1 MESEL
6 IDKLA
11 GLGPWG
17 LAAAIVFLLRKEV
30 ASVLSAPKD
39 DRAVETLLGEMNRQ
53 FAANMEM
60 FHVTNGHLAAIHE
73 ILSQTLQVARRVLE
87 ENLRGDR

>member
-6 IDKLA
+6 IEKLA
-11 GLGPWG
+11 ALGPWG
-17 LAAAIVFLLRKEV
+17 LAAAIIFLLRKEV
-30 ASVLSAPKD
+30 SAVLSAPKD

-60 FHVTNGHLAAIHE
+60 FHVTNGHLSAIHE
-73 ILSQTLQVARRVLE
+73 ILSQLLQVTQRLLE
-87 ENLRGDR
+87 ESLRRQ

>member
-17 LAAAIVFLLRKEV
+17 MAVIVVVLLRKEV

-60 FHVTNGHLAAIHE
+60 FHVTNGYLGGMKEIFME
-73 ILSQTLQVARRVLE
+73 ILQIQRQILTELVRRQ
-87 ENLRGDR
+87 

>member
-11 GLGPWG
+11 NLGPWG

-30 ASVLSAPKD
+30 SAVLSAPKD

-53 FAANMEM
+53 FAANMEL
-60 FHVTNGHLAAIHE
+60 FHVTNGHLSAIHE
-73 ILSQTLQVARRVLE
+73 ILSQILQVARRTLE
-87 ENLRGDR
+87 ESLRQK

>member
-17 LAAAIVFLLRKEV
+17 MAVIVLVLLRKEV
-30 ASVLSAPKD
+30 AAVVAAPKD

-60 FHVTNGHLAAIHE
+60 FHVTNGHLSAIHE
-73 ILSQTLQVARRVLE
+73 ILSQILQVAQRTLE
-87 ENLRGDR
+87 ESLRK

>member
-11 GLGPWG
+11 GFGPWG

-30 ASVLSAPKD
+30 ASVLSAPRD

-73 ILSQTLQVARRVLE
+73 ILSQSLEVTRRLLE
-87 ENLRGDR
+87 ESLRQK

>member
-11 GLGPWG
+11 NLGPWG

-60 FHVTNGHLAAIHE
+60 FHVTNGHLSAIHE
-73 ILSQTLQVARRVLE
+73 ILSQTLQVTGRVLE
-87 ENLRGDR
+87 ESLRQK

>member
-11 GLGPWG
+11 GFGPWG
-17 LAAAIVFLLRKEV
+17 LAAAIVFLLRKELS
-30 ASVLSAPKD
+30 AVLSAPKE

-60 FHVTNGHLAAIHE
+60 FHVTNGHLSAIHE
-73 ILSQTLQVARRVLE
+73 ILSQLLQVTRRLLE
-87 ENLRGDR
+87 ESLRQK

>member
-11 GLGPWG
+11 GFGPWG

-53 FAANMEM
+53 FGANMEM
-60 FHVTNGHLAAIHE
+60 FHVTNGHLSAIHE
-73 ILSQTLQVARRVLE
+73 ILSQSLQVTRRTLE
-87 ENLRGDR
+87 ESLRQK

>member
-11 GLGPWG
+11 NLGPWG

-30 ASVLSAPKD
+30 ASVLVAPKD

-60 FHVTNGHLAAIHE
+60 FHVTNGHLSAIHE
-73 ILSQTLQVARRVLE
+73 ILSQLLQVTRRLLE
-87 ENLRGDR
+87 ESLRQK

>member
-6 IDKLA
+6 IEKLA
-11 GLGPWG
+11 ALGPWG
-17 LAAAIVFLLRKEV
+17 LAAAIIFLLRKEV
-30 ASVLSAPKD
+30 SAVLSAPKD

-60 FHVTNGHLAAIHE
+60 FHVTNGHLSAIHE
-73 ILSQTLQVARRVLE
+73 ILSQILQVAQRTLE
-87 ENLRGDR
+87 ESLRK

>member
-11 GLGPWG
+11 GFGPWG

-30 ASVLSAPKD
+30 ASVLSAPRD

-73 ILSQTLQVARRVLE
+73 ILSQSLQVTRRVLE
-87 ENLRGDR
+87 ESLRQK

>member
-6 IDKLA
+6 IEKLA
-11 GLGPWG
+11 ALGPWG

-53 FAANMEM
+53 FAANMEL
-60 FHVTNGHLAAIHE
+60 FHVTNGHLSAIHE
-73 ILSQTLQVARRVLE
+73 ILSQILQVARRTLE

>member
-17 LAAAIVFLLRKEV
+17 LAVIVLVLLRKEV
-30 ASVLSAPKD
+30 AAVVAAPKD

-60 FHVTNGHLAAIHE
+60 FHVTNGHLSAIHE
-73 ILSQTLQVARRVLE
+73 ILSQLLQVTRRLLE
-87 ENLRGDR
+87 ESLRQK

>member
-11 GLGPWG
+11 GFGPWG

-30 ASVLSAPKD
+30 ASVLSAPRD

-60 FHVTNGHLAAIHE
+60 FHVTNGHLSAIHE
-73 ILSQTLQVARRVLE
+73 ILSQSLEVTRRLLE
-87 ENLRGDR
+87 ESLRQK

>member
-60 FHVTNGHLAAIHE
+60 FHVTNGHLSAIHE
-73 ILSQTLQVARRVLE
+73 ILSQLLEVTRRLLE
-87 ENLRGDR
+87 ESLRQK

>member
-1 MESEL
+1 M
-6 IDKLA
+6 A
-11 GLGPWG
+11 V
-17 LAAAIVFLLRKEV
+17 IVVVLLRKEV

-60 FHVTNGHLAAIHE
+60 FHVTNGYLGGMKEVFME
-73 ILSQTLQVARRVLE
+73 ILQIQRQILTELVRRQ
-87 ENLRGDR
+87 

>member
-11 GLGPWG
+11 NLGPWG

-60 FHVTNGHLAAIHE
+60 FHVTNGHLSAIHE
-73 ILSQTLQVARRVLE
+73 ILSQMLQVARRLLE
-87 ENLRGDR
+87 ESLRQK

>member
-17 LAAAIVFLLRKEV
+17 MAVIVLVLLRKEV

-60 FHVTNGHLAAIHE
+60 FHVTNGHLSAIHE
-73 ILSQTLQVARRVLE
+73 ILSQSLEVTRRLLE
-87 ENLRGDR
+87 ESLRRQ

>member
-17 LAAAIVFLLRKEV
+17 MAVIVLVLLRKEV

-60 FHVTNGHLAAIHE
+60 FHVTNGHLSAIHE
-73 ILSQTLQVARRVLE
+73 ILSQLLQVTRRLLE
-87 ENLRGDR
+87 ESLRQK

>member
-1 MESEL
+1 L

-11 GLGPWG
+11 GFGPWG

-30 ASVLSAPKD
+30 ASVLSAPRD

-73 ILSQTLQVARRVLE
+73 ILSQSLQVTRRLLE
-87 ENLRGDR
+87 ESLRQK

>member
-17 LAAAIVFLLRKEV
+17 LAAAIIFLLRKEV
-30 ASVLSAPKD
+30 SAVLSAPKD

-60 FHVTNGHLAAIHE
+60 FHVTNGHLSAIHE
-73 ILSQTLQVARRVLE
+73 ILSQILQVAQRTLE
-87 ENLRGDR
+87 ESLRK

>member
-1 MESEL
+1 M

-11 GLGPWG
+11 GFGPWG

-30 ASVLSAPKD
+30 ASVLVAPKD

-60 FHVTNGHLAAIHE
+60 FHVTNGHLSAIHE
-73 ILSQTLQVARRVLE
+73 ILSQLLQVTRRLLE
-87 ENLRGDR
+87 ESLRQK

>member
-11 GLGPWG
+11 GFGPWG

-30 ASVLSAPKD
+30 ASALSAPRD

-60 FHVTNGHLAAIHE
+60 FHVTNGHLSAIHE
-73 ILSQTLQVARRVLE
+73 ILSQILQVARRTLE
-87 ENLRGDR
+87 ESLRK

>member
-11 GLGPWG
+11 NLGPWG

-53 FAANMEM
+53 FAANMEL
-60 FHVTNGHLAAIHE
+60 FHVTNGHLSAIHE
-73 ILSQTLQVARRVLE
+73 ILSQILQVAQRTLE
-87 ENLRGDR
+87 ESLRK

>member
-1 MESEL
+1 MEPQL

-17 LAAAIVFLLRKEV
+17 MAVIVLVLLRKEV
-30 ASVLSAPKD
+30 AAVVAAPKD

-60 FHVTNGHLAAIHE
+60 FHVTNGHLSAIHE
-73 ILSQTLQVARRVLE
+73 ILSQLLQVTRRLLE
-87 ENLRGDR
+87 ESLRQK

>member
-17 LAAAIVFLLRKEV
+17 MAVIVVVLLRKEV
-30 ASVLSAPKD
+30 ASVLTAPKD

-60 FHVTNGHLAAIHE
+60 FHVTNGYLGGMKEVFME
-73 ILSQTLQVARRVLE
+73 ILQIQRQILTELVRRQ
-87 ENLRGDR
+87 

>member
-17 LAAAIVFLLRKEV
+17 MAVIVLVLLRKEV
-30 ASVLSAPKD
+30 AAVVAAPKD

-73 ILSQTLQVARRVLE
+73 ILSQSLQVTQRLLE
-87 ENLRGDR
+87 ESLRHK

>member
-60 FHVTNGHLAAIHE
+60 FHVTNGHLSAIHE
-73 ILSQTLQVARRVLE
+73 ILSQILQVARRTLE
-87 ENLRGDR
+87 ESLRQK

>member
-60 FHVTNGHLAAIHE
+60 FHVTNGHLSAIHE
-73 ILSQTLQVARRVLE
+73 ILSQLLQVTRRLLE
-87 ENLRGDR
+87 ESLRQK

>member
-53 FAANMEM
+53 FAANMEL
-60 FHVTNGHLAAIHE
+60 FHVTNGHLSAIHE
-73 ILSQTLQVARRVLE
+73 ILSQILQVAQRTLE
-87 ENLRGDR
+87 ESLRK

>member
-60 FHVTNGHLAAIHE
+60 FHVTNGHLSAIHE
-73 ILSQTLQVARRVLE
+73 ILSQILQVTRRLLE
-87 ENLRGDR
+87 ENLMGDR

>member
-11 GLGPWG
+11 GFGPWG

-30 ASVLSAPKD
+30 ASVLSAPRD

-53 FAANMEM
+53 FAANMEL
-60 FHVTNGHLAAIHE
+60 FHVTNGHLSAIHE
-73 ILSQTLQVARRVLE
+73 ILSQILQVARRTLE
-87 ENLRGDR
+87 ESLRQK

>member
-11 GLGPWG
+11 GFGPWG

-30 ASVLSAPKD
+30 ASVLSAPRD

-60 FHVTNGHLAAIHE
+60 FHVTNGHLSAIHE
-73 ILSQTLQVARRVLE
+73 ILSQLLQVTQRLLE
-87 ENLRGDR
+87 ESLRRQ

>member
-60 FHVTNGHLAAIHE
+60 FHVTNGHLSAIHE
-73 ILSQTLQVARRVLE
+73 ILSQLLQVTQRLLE
-87 ENLRGDR
+87 ESLRQK

>member
-11 GLGPWG
+11 NLGPWG

-60 FHVTNGHLAAIHE
+60 FHVTNGHLSAIHE
-73 ILSQTLQVARRVLE
+73 ILSQILQVARRTLE
-87 ENLRGDR
+87 ESLRQK